1 MCEVDLLTKSHL
13 SCCALGAHLVE
24 LLLVSTNVLVRWGL
38 RGNQMKLWSLP
49 QCENPGLSK
58 VPSFKPG
65 GGQNRALC
73 VSLCNRVFKGV
84 FF

>member
-1 MCEVDLLTKSHL
+1 M
-13 SCCALGAHLVE
+13 VE

-38 RGNQMKLWSLP
+38 RGNQMKLWSLL
-49 QCENPGLSK
+49 QCENPGLSKVLLLSLEVVRIELCVFRHVIGQSK

-73 VSLCNRVFKGV
+73 VSLCNR
-84 FF
+84 